1 MGHIRILSDQVA
13 NQIAAGEV
21 VDRPASVVKELLEN
35 SLDAGATRIR
45 VEVEAGGR
53 KIIRIS
59 DDGCG
64 MNRDDTLLAFERHAT
79 SKLRTADDLLS
90 IATLGFR
97 GEALPS
103 IASVARVTLET
114 STGDP
119 AEPGTRLEIAGGK
132 ILRVD
137 DAALP
142 RGTTIAVS
150 DLFFNT
156 PARRKFL
163 RAESTEL
170 AHVTA
175 LVTHY
180 ALVHPEKHFDLVSS
194 SHTIVAAPPVARAA
208 ERIYQ
213 IFGKDTLAQLLP
225 VAAEL
230 PLERVGLPETP
241 PWKRD
246 PDEPPRQPGTL
257 RLTGFFSKP
266 ELQKLNRN
274 SIYIFVNKRL
284 IRDRLLL
291 HGITEAYRNVIPPTS
306 FPVVLLFLEMPPEE
320 VDVNVHPAKT
330 EVRFRQQSWVHD
342 FVRDSLRTALVKARP
357 AAGFL
362 AALDAQPTASPSLMP
377 PAASPV
383 PGAPGEALRTELT
396 EGIAPPDSD
405 PGAIANA
412 EAFQLTPRTPNP
424 TVGRLPFGAGGIAGK
439 AFDQNRFEPGSFE
452 PGSFDRQALSE
463 AAAALLT
470 PPDPNSNGANH
481 CSPSP
486 NGNGSNGSHTAAA
499 ASQIEAEQAAVNLN
513 QLGSLKPLGQLRE
526 SFILATSEE
535 GLWIIDQHVAH
546 ERVLFE
552 KILRERQVEQAQR
565 QRLLMPLLVDL
576 KPEQMVVFAH
586 IAEELE
592 RNGFE
597 VEPFGPQT
605 LAVKAAPVG
614 LEGAELERMLAEV
627 IEQSAGIE
635 AAGLNE
641 QPTKNEDLTAL
652 RTRIAASL
660 ACHSAIKINMP
671 LDQAR
676 MEWLLLELARTNHPT
691 SCPHGRPIALLY
703 SWKEIYRAFHRI

>member
-1 MGHIRILSDQVA
+1 MGRIRILPDQVA

-35 SLDAGATRIR
+35 ALDAGANRIR

-53 KIIRIS
+53 RLIRIS
-59 DDGCG
+59 DDGHG
-64 MNRDDTLLAFERHAT
+64 MNRDDALLAFERHAT

-114 STGDP
+114 ATGDEP
-119 AEPGTRLEIAGGK
+119 AGTRIEIAGGK
-132 ILRVD
+132 ILHVD

-142 RGTTIAVS
+142 RGTTLAVA

-170 AHVTA
+170 SHVTA

-180 ALVHPEKHFDLVSS
+180 ALAHPEKHFELVSATN
-194 SHTIVAAPPVARAA
+194 TIVSAPPVSRTA

-225 VAAEL
+225 VAAES
-230 PLERVGLPETP
+230 PLSHAGLPEPP

-246 PDEPPRQPGTL
+246 LNQPEQPVRVPGVL
-257 RLTGFFSKP
+257 RLSGFYSKP

-284 IRDRLLL
+284 IRDRLLM
-291 HGITEAYRNVIPPTS
+291 HAITEAYRNVIPPTS

-330 EVRFRQQSWVHD
+330 EVRFRQQSLVHD
-342 FVRDSLRTALVKARP
+342 FVRDSLRTALIQARP

-362 AALDAQPTASPSLMP
+362 ASHAAPGASPSLMP
-377 PAASPV
+377 PAASPL
-383 PGAPGEALRTELT
+383 PG
-396 EGIAPPDSD
+396 PPDSE
-405 PGAIANA
+405 P
-412 EAFQLTPRTPNP
+412 EAFAATAAGAEPFHLTPHLPSP
-424 TVGRLPFGAGGIAGK
+424 VPGRLPFDARSLNSGGWGGL
-439 AFDQNRFEPGSFE
+439 DQRAWG
-452 PGSFDRQALSE
+452 E
-463 AAAALLT
+463 AAAALFQ
-470 PPDPNSNGANH
+470 PAVPDSLDG
-481 CSPSP
+481 CSPTPTGSMA
-486 NGNGSNGSHTAAA
+486 NGPEAPEATAAA
-499 ASQIEAEQAAVNLN
+499 TAQIEAEQAAANLN
-513 QLGSLKPLGQLRE
+513 HLGSLRPLAQLRE
-526 SFILATSEE
+526 SFILAAGDD

-552 KILRERQVEQAQR
+552 KILRDRQVEKVQR
-565 QRLLMPLLVDL
+565 QRLLMPALVEL
-576 KPEQMVVFAH
+576 KPWQMVVFAR
-586 IAEELE
+586 IAEELD

-614 LEGAELERMLAEV
+614 LEGAALERMLAEV
-627 IEQSAGIE
+627 IEQSAADSGEPKQNEELE
-635 AAGLNE
+635 AV
-641 QPTKNEDLTAL
+641 
-652 RTRIAASL
+652 RTRIAASI
-660 ACHSAIKINMP
+660 ACHSAIKVNTA
-671 LDQAR
+671 LDPVR
-676 MEWLLLELARTNHPT
+676 MEWLLLELAKTSHPT

-703 SWKEIYRAFHRI
+703 SWKEIQRAFHRI

>member
-1 MGHIRILSDQVA
+1 MGRIRVLPDQVA

-35 SLDAGATRIR
+35 ALDAGATRIR

-53 KIIRIS
+53 KLIRTT
-59 DDGCG
+59 DDGQG
-64 MNRDDTLLAFERHAT
+64 MNRDDALLAFERHAT

-114 STGDP
+114 ATGEES
-119 AEPGTRLEIAGGK
+119 AGTRVEIAGGK
-132 ILRVD
+132 ILHVD

-142 RGTTIAVS
+142 RGTTLAVA

-180 ALVHPEKHFDLVSS
+180 ALAHPDKHFELFSAT
-194 SHTIVAAPPVARAA
+194 HTIVSAPPVARTA

-213 IFGKDTLAQLLP
+213 IFGKETLAQLLP

-230 PLERVGLPETP
+230 PLERAGLPEPP
-241 PWKRD
+241 PWKKD
-246 PDEPPRQPGTL
+246 PNLPVRATGCL
-257 RLTGFFSKP
+257 RLTGFYSKP

-284 IRDRLLL
+284 IRDRLLM
-291 HGITEAYRNVIPPTS
+291 HAITEAYRNVIPPTS

-330 EVRFRQQSWVHD
+330 EVRFRQQSLIHD
-342 FVRDSLRTALVKARP
+342 FVRDSLRTALIKARP

-362 AALDAQPTASPSLMP
+362 AALDSAPAASPSLMP
-377 PAASPV
+377 PAASPL
-383 PGAPGEALRTELT
+383 PGLPDSEPLPAM
-396 EGIAPPDSD
+396 PDSD
-405 PGAIANA
+405 PAAFQAARTDA
-412 EAFQLTPRTPNP
+412 EAFELTPHLPTPVP
-424 TVGRLPFGAGGIAGK
+424 GKLPFTAQSFQPGGWDDRK
-439 AFDQNRFEPGSFE
+439 AWG
-452 PGSFDRQALSE
+452 E
-463 AAAALLT
+463 AAAALFQPSSL
-470 PPDPNSNGANH
+470 PPGGDCSPRPGDAPGAN
-481 CSPSP
+481 PAAE
-486 NGNGSNGSHTAAA
+486 TAL
-499 ASQIEAEQAAVNLN
+499 IEAEQAAANLN
-513 QLGSLKPLGQLRE
+513 QLGSLRPLGQLRE
-526 SFILATSEE
+526 SFILATGED

-546 ERVLFE
+546 ERILFE
-552 KILRERQVEQAQR
+552 KILRDRQVEKVMR
-565 QRLLMPLLVDL
+565 QRLLMPLLVEL
-576 KPEQMVVFAH
+576 KASQMVVFAG
-586 IAEELE
+586 IAEELQ

-605 LAVKAAPVG
+605 LAVKAAPAG
-614 LEGAELERMLAEV
+614 LEGAALERMLAEV
-627 IEQSAGIE
+627 IEQSSADSE
-635 AAGLNE
+635 EPKQNH
-641 QPTKNEDLTAL
+641 DLTAL
-652 RTRIAASL
+652 RTRIAASI
-660 ACHSAIKINMP
+660 ACHSAIKVNTP
-671 LDQAR
+671 LDPAR
-676 MEWLLLELARTNHPT
+676 MEWLLSELAKTSHPT

-703 SWKEIYRAFHRI
+703 SWKEIQRAFHRI

>member
-1 MGHIRILSDQVA
+1 MGRIRILPDQVA

-35 SLDAGATRIR
+35 ALDAGATRIR
-45 VEVEAGGR
+45 VEVEGGGR
-53 KIIRIS
+53 KLIRVS
-59 DDGCG
+59 DDGQG
-64 MNRDDTLLAFERHAT
+64 MNRDDALLAFERHAT

-114 STGDP
+114 ATGDD
-119 AEPGTRLEIAGGK
+119 AAGTHIEIAGGK
-132 ILRVD
+132 ILRVE

-142 RGTTIAVS
+142 RGTTLAVS

-180 ALVHPEKHFDLVSS
+180 ALAHPEKHFELVSA
-194 SHTIVAAPPVARAA
+194 SHTIVSAPPVTRTA

-213 IFGKDTLAQLLP
+213 IFGKETLGQLLP
-225 VAAEL
+225 LAAEA
-230 PLERVGLPETP
+230 PFAHVGLPELP
-241 PWKRD
+241 PWKKN
-246 PDEPPRQPGTL
+246 PDDPPRQPGAL
-257 RLTGFFSKP
+257 RLSGFYSKP

-291 HGITEAYRNVIPPTS
+291 HAITEAYRNVIPPTS

-330 EVRFRQQSWVHD
+330 EVRFRQQSLVHD
-342 FVRDSLRTALVKARP
+342 FVRDSLRTALIKARP

-362 AALDAQPTASPSLMP
+362 AALDSQPSASPSLMP
-377 PAASPV
+377 PATSPI
-383 PGAPGEALRTELT
+383 PGPPGDAAPL
-396 EGIAPPDSD
+396 PPDSD
-405 PGAIANA
+405 P
-412 EAFQLTPRTPNP
+412 EAFAGGQAGAESFRLSPVAPTPVPGKLPFTSASASFGP
-424 TVGRLPFGAGGIAGK
+424 TDGQRFGAGS
-439 AFDQNRFEPGSFE
+439 FNREAWG
-452 PGSFDRQALSE
+452 E
-463 AAAALLT
+463 AAKALFPEALV
-470 PPDPNSNGANH
+470 PGAES

-486 NGNGSNGSHTAAA
+486 NGSEGYGDNPVAAA
-499 ASQIEAEQAAVNLN
+499 AWVEAEQAAGSLN
-513 QLGSLKPLGQLRE
+513 RLGSLKPLGQLRE
-526 SFILATSEE
+526 SFILAAGDD

-552 KILRERQVEQAQR
+552 KILRDRQVEQVQR
-565 QRLLMPLLVDL
+565 QRLLMPLLVEL
-576 KPEQMVVFAH
+576 KPEQMVVFAR

-592 RNGFE
+592 TNGFE

-614 LEGAELERMLAEV
+614 LEGAELERTLGEV
-627 IEQSAGIE
+627 IEQSAAE
-635 AAGLNE
+635 SDEPTQNESLNR
-641 QPTKNEDLTAL
+641 L
-652 RTRIAASL
+652 RSRIAASI
-660 ACHSAIKINMP
+660 ACHSAIKVNTA
-671 LDQAR
+671 LDQKR
-676 MEWLLLELARTNHPT
+676 IEWLLLELAKTDHPT

-703 SWKEIYRAFHRI
+703 SWKEILRAFHRL